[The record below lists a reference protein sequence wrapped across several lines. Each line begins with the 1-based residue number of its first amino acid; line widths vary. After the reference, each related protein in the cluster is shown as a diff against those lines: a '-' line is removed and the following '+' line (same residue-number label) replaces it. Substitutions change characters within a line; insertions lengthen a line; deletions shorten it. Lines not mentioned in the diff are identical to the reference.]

1 MPAHDPPAT
10 RFRMNLPGCG
20 IALVVV
26 GLLVAVLW
34 PPLQSRRD
42 ASPRTI
48 CKNNLH
54 QIGLALHNYHD
65 KFGCFPPAYIADER
79 GRPMHS
85 WRVLLLPYIDQ
96 APLYNLYRFDEPWDG
111 PNNLQLARHTIA
123 AYQCPTDAK
132 ERDTPQNWTTY
143 VAVIGPHTCWPGS
156 ESVSISDIFSDGTSQ
171 TLLVVEVR
179 DSGIHWME
187 PRDLHVTQM
196 SPRINPSHGQGI
208 SSHHGDGA
216 GGVAADGGVRYFS
229 EQLSPS
235 ELTSLLTID
244 GKEPEPAPQ

>member
-1 MPAHDPPAT
+1 MVERDKFARP
-10 RFRMNLPGCG
+10 FKINLLVLGL
-20 IALVVV
+20 ALVVV

-34 PPLQSRRD
+34 PPLQSRRE
-42 ASPRTI
+42 ASPRAI

-79 GRPMHS
+79 GRPTHS

-111 PNNLQLARHTIA
+111 PNNSQLARHIIDI
-123 AYQCPTDAK
+123 YQCPTDAK
-132 ERDTPQNWTTY
+132 ERDTPQNWTSY

-171 TLLVVEVR
+171 TLLVVEVHN
-179 DSGIHWME
+179 SGIQWME

-196 SPRINPSHGQGI
+196 APKINAAGMGI
-208 SSHHGDGA
+208 SSPHEGGANGLLADGA
-216 GGVAADGGVRYFS
+216 VRFVS
-229 EQLSPS
+229 EQTPAETVRRLI
-235 ELTSLLTID
+235 ERDD
-244 GKEPEPAPQ
+244 GEAVGKF